1 LAKREPPVQSTLTV
15 EMRTGTGSQVVA
27 WLPLGVAAVLV
38 LASEILAWGIV
49 GVHTQR
55 DFVSYLVGP
64 MFLILPAVGGLILS
78 RRTAGLLG
86 GVFCAAGLAFAIF
99 ALANAYGEGW
109 LAGRP
114 WPGGLFAMWLSSWIW
129 VLSEPLFGTLG
140 VLLFPDGRLPSR
152 RWRSVFVLAVVMLAG
167 LSLRLMFAPGGL
179 DHAPGIANP
188 YAAGG
193 ALGDAIAFLDLTFL
207 LLPVTTVLAAWALIA
222 RTLRA
227 SAAER
232 VQLQGPAVG
241 GGLIAISFVICTIA
255 AMAGNNDAAAIGPE
269 IGAVAAV
276 GVALLVSIARYRL
289 WDIPR
294 IVNRAVVYALL
305 TASVLAVYALAV
317 GALGLIVSG
326 RLPSI
331 IATTLAALA
340 ALPLHSQLQAAVN
353 RLMYGDR
360 DDPYRALTRL
370 SERLAASLESE
381 DVLPQIARTVAEAL
395 RLPYVEVQLESG
407 SATLTAS
414 AGRAGRG
421 DTIELALISQGEDVG
436 RLLIETRERGQAL
449 SASDRRLLDNLVRQV
464 AVAARGVALASDLRR
479 SHERVVVTVQEE
491 RRRMHRDLHDGL
503 GPTLAAIALGL
514 DRARRQSGLD
524 GTELKKTLVEIR
536 SQTLEAI
543 DSVRQLSY
551 NLRPAAL
558 DQFGLVGALRE
569 QTERLNSIEPGS
581 TRFQFESPDSVESL
595 SAAVEVA
602 VYRIASEAITNVVRH
617 ANAEQCRIRLTVN
630 GALELEVR
638 DDGRGLPKLYRA
650 GVGLASMRDRAA
662 EVGGKLEVA
671 RGVPHGTL
679 VLASFP
685 LTRA

>member
-1 LAKREPPVQSTLTV
+1 LA
-15 EMRTGTGSQVVA
+15 G
-27 WLPLGVAAVLV
+27 
-38 LASEILAWGIV
+38 EILAWGIV
-49 GVHTQR
+49 GVHTRR
-55 DFVSYLVGP
+55 DYVSYLIGP
-64 MFLILPAVGGLILS
+64 AFLILPAVGGLLLS

-86 GVFCAAGLAFAIF
+86 AVFCTAGLAFSIF

-109 LAGRP
+109 MAGRP
-114 WPGGLFAMWLSSWIW
+114 WPAGLFAMWLSSWIW
-129 VLSEPLFGTLG
+129 VLSEPLLGTVG
-140 VLLFPDGRLPSR
+140 VLLIPDGRLPSR
-152 RWRSVFVLAVVMLAG
+152 RWRPVLVLSVFMLAG
-167 LSLRLMFAPGGL
+167 LSLKLMFGPGGL

-188 YAAGG
+188 YAAPG
-193 ALGDAIAFLDLTFL
+193 ALGDAVAFLDLTFL
-207 LLPVTTVLAAWALIA
+207 LLPVTTVLAAGALIV

-227 SAAER
+227 STVER
-232 VQLQGPAVG
+232 AQLQGPAAG
-241 GGLIAISFVICTIA
+241 GALIAISFVICTIA
-255 AMAGNNDAAAIGPE
+255 AMAGNDDAAAIGPE

-276 GVALLVSIARYRL
+276 GVALLVSIALYRL

-305 TASVLAVYALAV
+305 TASVLVVYVLTV

-340 ALPLHSQLQAAVN
+340 ALPLHSRLQGAVN

-360 DDPYRALTRL
+360 DEPYRALSRL
-370 SERLAASLESE
+370 GERLAASLDSE

-395 RLPYVEVQLESG
+395 RLPYVEVRLESG
-407 SATLTAS
+407 PATLTAS

-421 DTIELALISQGEDVG
+421 DAVELTLISQGEDVG
-436 RLLIETRERGQAL
+436 RLLIETRGPGQAL
-449 SASDRRLLDNLVRQV
+449 SASDLRLLDNLARQV

-479 SHERVVVTVQEE
+479 SHERIVSMVQEE
-491 RRRMHRDLHDGL
+491 RRRMYRDLHDGL

-514 DRARRQSGLD
+514 DRARRQAAGD
-524 GTELKKTLVEIR
+524 ETEMKQTLVELR
-536 SQTLEAI
+536 GQTLEAI

-551 NLRPAAL
+551 DLRPAAL
-558 DQFGLVGALRE
+558 DHLGLVGALRE
-569 QTERLNSIEPGS
+569 QTARLNSVEPGA
-581 TRFQFESPDSVESL
+581 TRFRFESPDTVESL

-617 ANAEQCRIRLTVN
+617 ANAEECRVRLTVN

-638 DDGRGLPKLYRA
+638 DDGRGLPKVYRA

-685 LTRA
+685 LTKA